1 MRISDWSSDVGSSD
15 LPDSLQ
21 ALRADVEQQVDGR
34 HVWLECAVELGVGGV
49 LVVVID
55 DLDAVGFER
64 AGGFDVVPGAGG
76 GKIDIAAQ
84 CLADADQQVC
94 LGPPGLDLRAA
105 DESDVDADALSEP
118 GDEGDVQVAHP
129 GAAAPPNS
137 EQPPRMGRN
146 AKPEAQ

>member
-49 LVVVID
+49 LVVVLA

-76 GKIDIAAQ
+76 GKIDIAAK
-84 CLADADQQVC
+84 CLHDVDQQVS
-94 LGPPGLDLRAA
+94 LRPPVLNPRAA
-105 DESDVDADALSEP
+105 NEYVR
-118 GDEGDVQVAHP
+118 P
-129 GAAAPPNS
+129 GARRVGKGWVS
-137 EQPPRMGRN
+137 
-146 AKPEAQ
+146 

>member
-94 LGPPGLDLRAA
+94 IGPPGLEIGRASCR
-105 DESDVDADALSEP
+105 ERGCQYV
-118 GDEGDVQVAHP
+118 
-129 GAAAPPNS
+129 
-137 EQPPRMGRN
+137 
-146 AKPEAQ
+146 

>member
-1 MRISDWSSDVGSSD
+1 MRISDWSSDVCSSD
-15 LPDSLQ
+15 LCWGQPFQVTRPDSLQ

-76 GKIDIAAQ
+76 GRSEERRVGKECVSQ
-84 CLADADQQVC
+84 CRSRWS
-94 LGPPGLDLRAA
+94 PY
-105 DESDVDADALSEP
+105 
-118 GDEGDVQVAHP
+118 H
-129 GAAAPPNS
+129 
-137 EQPPRMGRN
+137 
-146 AKPEAQ
+146 